1 MKKIIVPQKM
11 HSAAWNAQHEHAK
24 THGPAVG
31 CLPGSP
37 CSLDVG
43 LEAALRWLSENPIV
57 PTHKQV
63 QDIAQSNVYYTSDV
77 AKWIV
82 EWQRRMF
89 LAPELDI
96 PDGVEDLMWSETLYA
111 GDTGFH
117 DAIPNINKA
126 IVEAFHRGQESRK
139 VMTTAKEIRE
149 GGEKVLDTIQAEAK
163 GISSPRDHTE
173 AIVGSAIVLAAAMLV
188 EIAAQLAEFNERENG
203 KS

>member
-1 MKKIIVPQKM
+1 MRKIIVPQKM

-43 LEAALRWLSENPIV
+43 LEAALRWLSDNPIV
-57 PTHKQV
+57 PTEKQWNEAGV
-63 QDIAQSNVYYTSDV
+63 AVYQRYREKVGPSFNYHHSEIC
-77 AKWIV
+77 A

-89 LAPELDI
+89 LAPELKI
-96 PDGVEDLMWSETLYA
+96 PDAVEDLMWSETLYA

-126 IVEAFHRGQESRK
+126 IIEAFHRGQK
-139 VMTTAKEIRE
+139 A
-149 GGEKVLDTIQAEAK
+149 
-163 GISSPRDHTE
+163 
-173 AIVGSAIVLAAAMLV
+173 GS
-188 EIAAQLAEFNERENG
+188 
-203 KS
+203 K